1 MSYPD
6 THEIARYTAH
16 CATIA
21 HIIAMSAVGEGGT
34 CADLPDPL
42 SYEASLEVAD
52 AYLWEGASRG
62 NHLTYRESKFGK

>member
-21 HIIAMSAVGEGGT
+21 HIIAMSVLRAGEET
-34 CADLPDPL
+34 CADLPLPK
-42 SYEASLEVAD
+42 SYKASLKMAERTS
-52 AYLWEGASRG
+52 GSR
-62 NHLTYRESKFGK
+62 REQSR